1 MLICPYYFCRIMNVN
16 IRRAVKSDAASILFL
31 IRELAIF
38 ENEPKAVIVTQA
50 KIEKDG
56 FGARPLFECFVA
68 EVANQVVGMALYYP
82 RYSTWKGPTFHLED
96 LIVTERMKGKGIGT
110 LLYQA
115 FLKHAHQEGVERV
128 EWAVLDWNL
137 TAIEFYKKSGAS
149 LLDDWRTVQMDK
161 KSIDNY
167 ILKINS

>member
-1 MLICPYYFCRIMNVN
+1 MIKAH
-16 IRRAVKSDAASILFL
+16 IRKAQKSDAASILFL

-38 ENEPKAVIVTQA
+38 EKEPRAVTVTQA
-50 KIEKDG
+50 QIEKYG
-56 FGARPLFECFVA
+56 FGDLPLFECFVA

-96 LIVTERMKGKGIGT
+96 LIVTELMKGKGIGT
-110 LLYQA
+110 QLYNA
-115 FLKHAHQEGVERV
+115 FLEHAYNKGVKRV

-137 TAIEFYKKSGAS
+137 PAIKFYQKSGATI
-149 LLDDWRTVQMDK
+149 LDEWRIVQMDK
-161 KSIDNY
+161 KSIDSY

>member
-1 MLICPYYFCRIMNVN
+1 MIKAH
-16 IRRAVKSDAASILFL
+16 IRKAKKSDAASILFL

-38 ENEPKAVIVTQA
+38 EKEPQAVIVTKAQ
-50 KIEKDG
+50 IERDG
-56 FGARPLFECFVA
+56 FGDRPLFECFVA
-68 EVANQVVGMALYYP
+68 EVADQVVGMALYYP

-96 LIVTERMKGKGIGT
+96 LIVTEPMKGKGIGT
-110 LLYQA
+110 QLYNA
-115 FLKHAHQEGVERV
+115 FLEHAYDSGVKRV

-137 TAIEFYKKSGAS
+137 PAIKFYQKSGATIS
-149 LLDDWRTVQMDK
+149 DDWRSVQMDK

>member
-1 MLICPYYFCRIMNVN
+1 MIKAH
-16 IRRAVKSDAASILFL
+16 IRKAKKFDAASILFL

-38 ENEPKAVIVTQA
+38 EKEPQAVIVTQSQ
-50 KIEKDG
+50 IEKDG

-68 EVANQVVGMALYYP
+68 EVADQVVGMALYYP

-96 LIVTERMKGKGIGT
+96 LIVTEQMKGNGIGT
-110 LLYQA
+110 QLYNA
-115 FLKHAHQEGVERV
+115 FLEHAYDTGVKRV

-137 TAIEFYKKSGAS
+137 PAIKFYQNSGATIS
-149 LLDDWRTVQMDK
+149 DDWRSVQMDK

-167 ILKINS
+167 ISKINS